1 MLILNQLDPMGV
13 FASTPALNREII
25 TAGFTSQYI
34 SLSYLNISHFI
45 SIYLIISLYFKNDR
59 RAVDDDDDD
68 KSVDDDDDDDNS
80 VDDDDDDDNMRLVPP
95 VPEVTICTDL
105 QNFPQS
111 TPFKPLLR

>member
-1 MLILNQLDPMGV
+1 M
-13 FASTPALNREII
+13 TRE
-25 TAGFTSQYI
+25 
-34 SLSYLNISHFI
+34 
-45 SIYLIISLYFKNDR
+45 LYFKNDR

-68 KSVDDDDDDDNS
+68 KSVDDDDDDNS
-80 VDDDDDDDNMRLVPP
+80 VDDDDDDNMRLVPP